1 MRKEKMNIRKRV
13 KETLALALSLLMV
26 LSVICVPIH
35 LDAAPSIPVDT
46 VYVEGEEISF
56 TDNDFYLLEY
66 IGLLYYIM
74 DHYLKLVILGLSLI
88 QILEVY

>member
-35 LDAAPSIPVDT
+35 LDAAPSISRKSRWSSCSSILDSPVFH
-46 VYVEGEEISF
+46 VW
-56 TDNDFYLLEY
+56 
-66 IGLLYYIM
+66 
-74 DHYLKLVILGLSLI
+74 
-88 QILEVY
+88 